1 MSKLSKLSPKET
13 QRFFIR
19 DRLIPISNNVKAKQ
33 ATGGLT
39 RLLLS
44 PKTPGNTGRTTG
56 LEQFTD
62 QPYIVPAS
70 PLDAASSFFISSTN
84 HRPSTDKVINA
95 IISFPHPAIYD
106 RRRLGVLY
114 SPAAERKSNTAVGVY
129 AKQGLHSLAVTYTK
143 HCHCST

>member
-1 MSKLSKLSPKET
+1 MSKLS
-13 QRFFIR
+13 
-19 DRLIPISNNVKAKQ
+19 RLLANIKNVKAKQ
-33 ATGGLT
+33 ATRGLT
-39 RLLLS
+39 PLLLS
-44 PKTPGNTGRTTG
+44 PKTPGNTG
-56 LEQFTD
+56 LEQVTD
-62 QPYIVPAS
+62 QPYIIPAS
-70 PLDAASSFFISSTN
+70 PLDAASSLFISTTN
-84 HRPSTDKVINA
+84 HPPSTDKVIHA